1 MKILG
6 TGLDGLVGSRI
17 VELLKNSYEFECSDV
32 DITDKDLISEKVIK
46 SDAEIILHMAAK
58 TYVDGCEEDK
68 DEDIR
73 ISSYQN
79 IDEKEKAWIE
89 KKTAW
94 AVNVFGTQNIVDAC
108 KKSNKK
114 IIYISTDF
122 VFDGDNCPDDGYDE
136 ESVPSPINWYS
147 KTKYEG
153 EKIVQNSGV
162 QWIIGRTAYPY
173 RSNFAREDFAR
184 RLIDAFRNGKEL
196 KMVTDHIM
204 SPTFIDDIAVALDIL
219 ISKKQTGIFHI
230 TGNQFVS
237 PYKAA
242 LLIAEEFELDKSLIV
257 ETTRDEYFKGKAK
270 RPFQLAL
277 KNDKIEKLGVQMR
290 TFKEGLSE
298 VRRQISL

>member
-6 TGLDGLVGSRI
+6 TGLKGLVGSRI
-17 VELLKNSYEFECSDV
+17 VVLLKNFYEFECSDV
-32 DITDKDLISEKVIK
+32 DITDKDLIGEKIIK
-46 SDAEIILHMAAK
+46 SDAEIVLHLAAK

-68 DEDIR
+68 DKDIR
-73 ISSYQN
+73 ISDYQD
-79 IDEKEKAWIE
+79 IEEREKAWIRE
-89 KKTAW
+89 KTAW

-108 KKSNKK
+108 KRSNKK

-136 ESVPSPINWYS
+136 ESVPNPVNWYS

-153 EKIVQNSGV
+153 EKIVQNSGIR
-162 QWIIGRTAYPY
+162 WIIGRTAYPY
-173 RSNFAREDFAR
+173 RSNFAKKDFVR
-184 RLIDAFRNGKEL
+184 KLIDTLRNGKEL
-196 KMVTDHIM
+196 KMVTDHTM

-242 LLIAEEFELDKSLIV
+242 LMIAEEFKLDKSLIA

-277 KNDKIEKLGVQMR
+277 KSDKIEKLGVKMKI
-290 TFKEGLSE
+290 FEKGLKK
-298 VRRQISL
+298 VKKQILL

>member
-6 TGLDGLVGSRI
+6 TGLKGLVGSRI

-32 DITDKDLISEKVIK
+32 DITDKDLIGEKIIK
-46 SDAEIILHMAAK
+46 SDAEIVLHLAAK

-68 DEDIR
+68 DKDIR
-73 ISSYQN
+73 ISDYQD
-79 IDEKEKAWIE
+79 IEAREKAWIRE
-89 KKTAW
+89 KTAW

-108 KKSNKK
+108 KRSNKK

-122 VFDGDNCPDDGYDE
+122 VFDGNNCPDDGYDE
-136 ESVPSPINWYS
+136 ECVPDPVNWYS

-153 EKIVQNSGV
+153 EKIVQNSGIR
-162 QWIIGRTAYPY
+162 WIIGRTAYPY
-173 RSNFAREDFAR
+173 RSNFARKDFVR
-184 RLIDAFRNGKEL
+184 KLIDTLRNGKGL
-196 KMVTDHIM
+196 KMVTDHTM

-242 LLIAEEFELDKSLIV
+242 LMIAEVFELDKSLIA

-277 KNDKIEKLGVQMR
+277 KSDKIEKLGVKMK
-290 TFKEGLSE
+290 TFEEGLGE
-298 VRRQISL
+298 IKKQILL